1 MKTILNKALY
11 KGSILLFCLYGYVA
25 HAADPPD
32 PCNGN
37 GGTPPDCIPPPPEEN
52 LPIDGNITI
61 LIFIAVLFGIYT
73 IYKYKLNKKR
83 TI

>member
-11 KGSILLFCLYGYVA
+11 KVSILLFCLYGYVA
-25 HAADPPD
+25 HADCID
-32 PCNGN
+32 GVDENGN
-37 GGTPPDCIPPPPEEN
+37 PCSPPPPEED

-61 LIFIAVLFGIYT
+61 LIFIAVLFGIYI

-83 TI
+83 PI

>member
-1 MKTILNKALY
+1 MKTILYKALY
-11 KGSILLFCLYGYVA
+11 KGSIMLFCLYGYVA
-25 HAADPPD
+25 HAQETCYDD
-32 PCNGN
+32 FGVVVPCN
-37 GGTPPDCIPPPPEEN
+37 PPPPQED

-73 IYKYKLNKKR
+73 IYKLNKKR